1 MSIQTRS
8 NTELLAILVGKRKA
22 DKLYNH
28 TLTSLFFA
36 REGSCHYIKELA
48 AAKELV
54 KRSLNEEIQQLDVL
68 SSPAKVSE
76 YLKLMLR
83 GYEHEV
89 FVTLFLDTQNRLIS
103 TEELFRGTLT
113 NTAVYPREVV
123 KRALFLNAGNV
134 IFAHNHPSG
143 LATPSHAD
151 KLLTETLKQALAL
164 VDVKVLDHL
173 VIGDTVAVSF
183 AESGWL

>member
-1 MSIQTRS
+1 MSMQTRS
-8 NTELLAILVGKRKA
+8 NTELLAMLVGKRKA
-22 DKLYNH
+22 DKLYHH

-36 REGSCHYIKELA
+36 REGSSHYTNELA

-54 KRSLNEEIQQLDVL
+54 IRSLNEEIQQLDVL

-76 YLKLMLR
+76 YLKLLLR

-151 KLLTETLKQALAL
+151 KVLTETLKQALAL
-164 VDVKVLDHL
+164 IDVKVLDHL
-173 VIGDTVAVSF
+173 VIGDAVAVSF
-183 AESGWL
+183 AENGWL